1 MRLRNIKIALAFL
14 LAFALQLSIATAA
27 ASFAVTSFSCSPS
40 EAVVNSLF
48 SCSATIQNTGD
59 AAGTLSTATL
69 YSDSENWLENSNYQ
83 QAYGQSVDPGNSI
96 STTFSGLRATK
107 SGSNGFS
114 KIMLDSVQ
122 DTYVAD
128 NNKKINIINIVVTAD
143 NSASSA
149 AMGGTFT
156 SSTEVTAG
164 VNIDVS
170 LSFTSTS
177 GGGGGS
183 GGGVAGNYVAS
194 NLDSAY
200 TAEIGVNEKLE
211 FNVLS
216 EKHILSLINVTE
228 TGATIEVESEKQ
240 TFFIRLGETISVDL
254 NKDNEKDIS
263 VYLKSVNATTKK
275 ATFIIT
281 PLPGASKPSEGEKS
295 GAGEG
300 LGGRLG
306 DADEAIKK
314 IVKSKYTIYIVIGII
329 ILAVIVYLIIH
340 MYMEKYDIEKFKK
353 SVKVKEK

>member
-128 NNKKINIINIVVTAD
+128 NNKKINIII
-143 NSASSA
+143 
-149 AMGGTFT
+149 
-156 SSTEVTAG
+156 
-164 VNIDVS
+164 
-170 LSFTSTS
+170 
-177 GGGGGS
+177 
-183 GGGVAGNYVAS
+183 
-194 NLDSAY
+194 
-200 TAEIGVNEKLE
+200 
-211 FNVLS
+211 
-216 EKHILSLINVTE
+216 
-228 TGATIEVESEKQ
+228 
-240 TFFIRLGETISVDL
+240 
-254 NKDNEKDIS
+254 
-263 VYLKSVNATTKK
+263 
-275 ATFIIT
+275 
-281 PLPGASKPSEGEKS
+281 
-295 GAGEG
+295 
-300 LGGRLG
+300 
-306 DADEAIKK
+306 
-314 IVKSKYTIYIVIGII
+314 
-329 ILAVIVYLIIH
+329 
-340 MYMEKYDIEKFKK
+340 
-353 SVKVKEK
+353 